1 MRTKY
6 RFRKQSGRKHYE
18 VMFAHIPGKWIT
30 TDSETLEGA
39 VVWAE
44 NKMRRERGEI
54 TRENTT
60 LAEFA
65 KDFFKPSDP
74 HGYRHRLE
82 RRNNFYEEDFFERHQ
97 ARLDNYILPAHGSY
111 LLTALTDVL
120 IEDFILD
127 IKGKGRG
134 KQGKLLS
141 EDSRNKVLSCYRIV
155 LQEAVREGYIR
166 SNPAKEV
173 VSIATT
179 YKHRE
184 AFTQGELDMLFP
196 ENDNNLLQV
205 WGDSLKWAVYF
216 CIMKD
221 TGWRPGEVAGLRI
234 RNWYPEMQGIYTED
248 SVDRKSHQI
257 KHSIKTTR
265 KGQKYKAGFL
275 TDQTARLLRALIMVT
290 RGEFLFD
297 INGRGLVYAELAN
310 KHLRAAANRVNLA
323 LRGRTQ
329 YCFRHT
335 FNTLQKGKIPEAA
348 RLLLMGHTKDRPEYD
363 HLQPEDALKR
373 ALLISKGSEI
383 E

>member
-1 MRTKY
+1 MKGKY
-6 RFRKQSGRKHYE
+6 RFRKQKGRKHYE

-30 TDSETLEGA
+30 TDSETKEGA
-39 VVWAE
+39 VLYAE
-44 NKMRRERGEI
+44 RQLRQERGEI
-54 TRENTT
+54 RQEAIT
-60 LAEFA
+60 LGEFA
-65 KDFFKPSDP
+65 RGFFTRKDP

-82 RRNNFYEEDFFERHQ
+82 RRNNFYEEGFFERHQ

-127 IKGKGRG
+127 IKS
-134 KQGKLLS
+134 KQNNGKLLS
-141 EDSRNKVLSCYRIV
+141 EDSRNKILSCYRIV

-179 YKHRE
+179 YRHRE
-184 AFTQGELDMLFP
+184 AFTQEELNMLFP
-196 ENDNNLLQV
+196 EDDKELIRI
-205 WGDSLKWAVYF
+205 WGGSLKWCVYF

-234 RNWYPEMQGIYTED
+234 QNWYPELQGIYTTE
-248 SVDRKSHQI
+248 SVDRVTHQI

-265 KGQKYKAGFL
+265 RGQKYKAGFL
-275 TDQTARLLRALIMVT
+275 DDQTARLLRQLIMT
-290 RGEFLFD
+290 LRGDFLFEV
-297 INGRGLVYAELAN
+297 NSRGLVYAELAN

-335 FNTLQKGKIPEAA
+335 FNTLRLGTIPETA
-348 RLLLMGHTKDRPEYD
+348 RLILMGHTSNRPEYN
-363 HLQPEDALKR
+363 HLQPEDALR
-373 ALLISKGSEI
+373 RVRFLEGQYQET
-383 E
+383 